1 MLVASRYLVR
11 RPCWFNKISREPKD
25 CCEQP
30 WQHVI
35 GSLPILP
42 CRGPWGIPWAQPPQF
57 DHATYGLV
65 RLGLIELGL
74 DLNRRQERLGR
85 EQSYAI
91 GREQR
96 PSIEAVVNDNVGL
109 S

>member
-1 MLVASRYLVR
+1 MQLS
-11 RPCWFNKISREPKD
+11 
-25 CCEQP
+25 
-30 WQHVI
+30 
-35 GSLPILP
+35 
-42 CRGPWGIPWAQPPQF
+42 QF
-57 DHATYGLV
+57 YHATYSLV
-65 RLGLIELGL
+65 GLGLIELGL

-96 PSIEAVVNDNVGL
+96 PSIEAVVNYDVGL